1 MHRNK
6 TRWVLMEKSA
16 GNNKYSRELG
26 STKFVQTFCQLYNRF
41 GWIFLFLY
49 QNVIMSGLTQLS
61 QRPASGSDYEASYK
75 INQHATP
82 FQNGD
87 TALHI
92 AAAMGRRKL
101 TKILLES
108 GCDKDSKNKQS
119 ETSLDISRRKNLVD
133 IMVILQ
139 NPPPILS
146 QQDREDQADAA
157 RDRNQHP
164 SKGDKKREKTS
175 TSSKENDHE
184 RSSKR
189 EKKRVSVRFF
199 NIFSPKNK
207 WRSEKNLVPL
217 FCAPRI
223 WGVPRFRAN

>member
-1 MHRNK
+1 MTCN
-6 TRWVLMEKSA
+6 
-16 GNNKYSRELG
+16 
-26 STKFVQTFCQLYNRF
+26 
-41 GWIFLFLY
+41 
-49 QNVIMSGLTQLS
+49 
-61 QRPASGSDYEASYK
+61 
-75 INQHATP
+75 ATLLRL

-108 GCDKDSKNKQS
+108 GCDRDSKNKQS
-119 ETSLDISRRKNLVD
+119 ETALDISRRKNLVD

-146 QQDREDQADAA
+146 QHEREDQADAS
-157 RDRNQHP
+157 RDRHHQHP
-164 SKGDKKREKTS
+164 AGKGDKKREKTS

-189 EKKRVSVRFF
+189 EKKRVSVQF
-199 NIFSPKNK
+199 
-207 WRSEKNLVPL
+207 
-217 FCAPRI
+217 
-223 WGVPRFRAN
+223 